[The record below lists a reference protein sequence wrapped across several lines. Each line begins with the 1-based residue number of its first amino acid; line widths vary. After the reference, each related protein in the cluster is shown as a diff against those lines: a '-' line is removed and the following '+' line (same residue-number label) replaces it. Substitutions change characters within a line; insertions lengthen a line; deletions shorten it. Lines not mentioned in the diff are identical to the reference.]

1 MKTRI
6 LSIIVI
12 LVLGALLFSCRT
24 ENPQQTNTVD
34 VDALRTEAVETY
46 AASLT
51 EELVAVPTA
60 SPTLTAE
67 PSATAT
73 PTVDLTAT
81 LETPAVANPCY
92 NLLWIED
99 RSIPDGTNLKPNEV
113 FTKTWYV
120 QNNGGCAWAP
130 NFTFANFGGDPME
143 GEPIVLTEP
152 IPAGAKR
159 ELSIQL
165 VVPSG
170 QNGLIQ
176 SSWRMTDE
184 NGLFFGDTLSVN
196 ITVGDAVTP
205 TATSVP

>member
-6 LSIIVI
+6 LSITI
-12 LVLGALLFSCRT
+12 LLIFGVLLFSCGTNNTQQT
-24 ENPQQTNTVD
+24 ENLNA
-34 VDALRTEAVETY
+34 DALRTEAVETY

-51 EELVAVPTA
+51 QVLVVLPTA
-60 SPTLTAE
+60 SPTLTAK
-67 PSATAT
+67 PSATPT
-73 PTVDLTAT
+73 PEVTAT

-92 NLLWIED
+92 KLLWIED
-99 RSIPDGTNLKPNEV
+99 RTILDGTEMKPNEV

-130 NFTFANFGGDPME
+130 GFTFSNFGGDPMR
-143 GEPIVLTEP
+143 GQTIVFTEP
-152 IPAGAKR
+152 VPAGAKR
-159 ELSIQL
+159 ELSIEL

-184 NGLFFGDTLSVN
+184 NGIFFGDTLSVN
-196 ITVGDAVTP
+196 ITVGDVTTP
-205 TATSVP
+205 TATSAP